1 MEPIPDDGLQRR
13 TWLIVGVLS
22 LVVVLVGVGVAFA
35 ILTNRTPANKAPSFS
50 PAEETSS
57 APSVSTLATSSGESS
72 TSVTTT
78 PTSATD
84 ATTTATTS
92 VGQIVRSG
100 QIAFRQ
106 GGSIWVAGEDGSA
119 AKKVTES
126 ASGSFSLSPDGRTL
140 VVRGPSAAVDR
151 PVLIDIATG
160 ARAQLI
166 QAIDMPTWAPD
177 SSWLAYTAGTAA
189 VGYTIRRVDRD
200 GSDDSLLVS
209 VAAQPQI
216 STDGARVAYTKSPQS
231 LSTDPVRVMDLV
243 DRSTHTVPNAQ
254 GATHFAW
261 AAGGVLYFVKHSLST
276 GTGWLGKAEKEL
288 AKSSVV
294 ASLPLDA
301 NMGPGVLL
309 PNPLGSKVLFAME
322 GDDGRSKM
330 YLADV
335 ATKKISA
342 LATRRDAYPQ
352 KWLLDGT
359 GLLYIDGNA
368 IEKETPALY
377 RMNIDGSHKTV
388 VIQDVRL

>member
-57 APSVSTLATSSGESS
+57 APSASTLTTSSGESS
-72 TSVTTT
+72 ASVTTT

-106 GGSIWVAGEDGSA
+106 GGNIWVAGEDGSA
-119 AKKVTES
+119 AKKVMES

-140 VVRGPSAAVDR
+140 LVRGPSAAVDR
-151 PVLIDIATG
+151 PVLIDVATG
-160 ARAQLI
+160 VTAQLI

-200 GSDDSLLVS
+200 GTDDSLLVS
-209 VAAQPQI
+209 GAAQPQI
-216 STDGARVAYTKSPQS
+216 STDGARVAYTKNAQTM
-231 LSTDPVRVMDLV
+231 STDPVRVMDLV

-254 GATHFAW
+254 GAAHFAW
-261 AAGGVLYFVKHSLST
+261 AAGGVLFFVKHSLST
-276 GTGWLGKAEKEL
+276 GTGWLGKAEKQLE
-288 AKSSVV
+288 KSSVV

-335 ATKKISA
+335 DGKKINA
-342 LATRRDAYPQ
+342 LSTRRDAYPQ

-359 GLLYIDGNA
+359 GLLYVDGNS

-377 RMNIDGSHKTV
+377 RMSIDGSHKTV

>member
-1 MEPIPDDGLQRR
+1 MEPIPDDGVQRR

-22 LVVVLVGVGVAFA
+22 LVVVLIGVGVAFA
-35 ILTNRTPANKAPSFS
+35 LLTNRTAANKAPSFS

-57 APSVSTLATSSGESS
+57 TPSVSTPTTSSGEASG
-72 TSVTTT
+72 SVTTT

-84 ATTTATTS
+84 ATTTTTS
-92 VGQIVRSG
+92 TAGQIVRSG

-106 GGSIWVAGEDGSA
+106 SGIIWVAGEDGSA
-119 AKKVTES
+119 AKKVTQS
-126 ASGSFSLSPDGRTL
+126 ASGPFSLSPDGRTL

-160 ARAQLI
+160 ARAQLN
-166 QAIDMPTWAPD
+166 QAIDMPAWAPD

-200 GSDDSLLVS
+200 GSDDLLLVS
-209 VAAQPQI
+209 GAARPQI

-254 GATHFAW
+254 GALHYTW
-261 AAGGVLYFVKHSLST
+261 AAGGVLYFVKHSAAS

-301 NMGPGVLL
+301 NMGPGRLL
-309 PNPLGSKVLFAME
+309 PSPLGGEVLFAME

-335 ATKKISA
+335 AGKKIAA

-359 GLLYIDGNA
+359 GLLYVDGNA
-368 IEKETPALY
+368 IEKETPSLY

-388 VIQDVRL
+388 IIQDVRL